1 MSRDTINVFM
11 YGMSIPVQIDID
23 VDTLA
28 NDLGPKAIETKSGRA
43 SVRFGAV
50 KVKISK
56 GDLVR
61 VKEKKIANRERGLQ
75 ALRLA
80 KLAAATAAPDVQDVN
95 RMPRV
100 HGSPADRGSADSWY
114 LRPKN
119 PHYYPHGTDNGTR
132 IEAADMT
139 AAERKAYNDA
149 YDKNEQEG
157 NHKDYG

>member
-1 MSRDTINVFM
+1 MSRYTIIVSM
-11 YGMSIPVQIDID
+11 YGMTIPVQIDIE
-23 VDTLA
+23 VDALA
-28 NDLGPKAIETKSGRA
+28 NDLGAKAIETKSGRA

-50 KVKISK
+50 RVKISK
-56 GDLVR
+56 EDLAR
-61 VKEKKIANRERGLQ
+61 VAQKKIANRERGLQ

-80 KLAAATAAPDVQDVN
+80 KLSAATAAPDAQDVN
-95 RMPRV
+95 RMPRG

-114 LRPKN
+114 RRPKA
-119 PHYYPHGTDNGTR
+119 PHYYPHGSYNGTR

-149 YDKNEQEG
+149 YDKNEEEG